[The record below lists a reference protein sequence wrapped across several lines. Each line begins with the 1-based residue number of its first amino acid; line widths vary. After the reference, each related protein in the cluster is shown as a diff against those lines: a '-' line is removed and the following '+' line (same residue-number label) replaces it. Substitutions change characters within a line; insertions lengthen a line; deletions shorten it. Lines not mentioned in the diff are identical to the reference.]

1 MKPSDTTLA
10 RTAAAASDT
19 SAASNS
25 TPHVGRHAAS
35 AVASPETGAPA
46 QRSGGQLLV
55 DALKVHGVDHVF
67 GVPGES
73 YLAALDAFHSAA
85 EKIRFVIC
93 RQEGG
98 AAYMAEAY
106 GKLTGRPG
114 ICFATRGPGATNA
127 SLGIH
132 TAYQD
137 STPVILFIGQV
148 GNDFVEREAF
158 QEIDFRRMYGQMAK
172 WVAQIDRADRV
183 PEYVH
188 RAFHTAVSGRP
199 GPVVLALPEDML
211 TETAA
216 VADTG
221 RYQRVAAHPGEA
233 DLQKLRAMLA
243 QAKRPFVLLGGSDW
257 TAQACADFR
266 AFAEANDLPVGTA
279 FRRQDLYDN
288 RLPNFAGDV
297 GIGINPKL
305 AERVKACDLLIA
317 IGARM
322 DEMTTAG
329 YSLIEAPRPKS
340 KFAHVHPGAEV
351 LGRVYEAELLIH
363 SGMPEFAQALR
374 KLAPVE
380 ARPWKDAT
388 RAARAEYEA
397 WLQPEPAPGEL
408 HPGEV
413 IAFLRKRL
421 PPETIVT
428 NGAGN
433 FAGWIHRYYTYP
445 GFRTELAPTSGSMG
459 YGVPSAVAAKL
470 VHPDRPVISFSGDG
484 DFLMCGQELATA
496 AQYDLQIVFIVMN
509 NGMYGTIRMHQ
520 ERDYPG
526 RVSGTELKNPDF
538 AALARAYGL
547 HGEIVGKTA
556 DFEPAFER
564 AMKAKTASLIELRL
578 DPEAIT
584 TRTTLSAIRAAALKK
599 KK

>member
-1 MKPSDTTLA
+1 MKISDNALT
-10 RTAAAASDT
+10 RT
-19 SAASNS
+19 
-25 TPHVGRHAAS
+25 
-35 AVASPETGAPA
+35 
-46 QRSGGQLLV
+46 GGQLLI
-55 DALKVHGVDHVF
+55 DALKVHGVDLVF

-73 YLAALDAFHSAA
+73 YLAALDAFHGAS
-85 EKIRFVIC
+85 EKIQFVIC

-98 AAYMAEAY
+98 AAYMADAY

-114 ICFATRGPGATNA
+114 VCFVTRGPGATNA

-137 STPVILFIGQV
+137 STPVVLFVGQV

-158 QEIDFRRMYGQMAK
+158 QEIDYRRMYGQMAK

-183 PEYVH
+183 PEYVS

-199 GPVVLALPEDML
+199 GPVVLALPEDMQ

-221 RYQRVAAHPGEA
+221 RYQRVAAHPGED
-233 DLQKLRAMLA
+233 DLQKLRGMLA
-243 QAKRPFVLLGGSDW
+243 KAKRPFVLLGGSDW
-257 TAQACADFR
+257 NAQACADIR

-288 RLPNFAGDV
+288 RLPNFVGDV

-305 AERVKACDLLIA
+305 AERVRTSDLLIA
-317 IGARM
+317 AGARM
-322 DEMTTAG
+322 DEMTTGG
-329 YSLIEAPRPKS
+329 YTLIDAPRPKQL
-340 KFAHVHPGAEV
+340 FVHVHPGAEV
-351 LGRVYEAELLIH
+351 LGRVYQADLLIH
-363 SGMPEFAQALR
+363 SGMPEFAQAAG

-380 ARPWKDAT
+380 ARPWKEAT
-388 RAARAEYEA
+388 KLARAEYAA
-397 WLQPEPAPGEL
+397 WIQPEPAPGAL

-413 IAFLRKRL
+413 MAFLRKRL

-433 FAGWIHRYYTYP
+433 FAGWVHRYYQFA
-445 GFRTELAPTSGSMG
+445 GFRTSLGPTSGSMG
-459 YGVPSAVAAKL
+459 YGVPSGVAAKL
-470 VHPDRPVISFSGDG
+470 VHPDRPVVSINGDG
-484 DFLMCGQELATA
+484 DFMMNGQELATA
-496 AQYDLQIVFIVMN
+496 AQYNLKIVFLVIN

-520 ERDYPG
+520 EREYPG

-547 HGEIVGKTA
+547 HGETVEKTA

-564 AMKAKTASLIELRL
+564 AWKAKTASVIELRI

-584 TRTTLSAIRAAALKK
+584 TRTTLSAIRAAALKSRK
-599 KK
+599 A

>member
-1 MKPSDTTLA
+1 MKISDNTLA
-10 RTAAAASDT
+10 RT
-19 SAASNS
+19 
-25 TPHVGRHAAS
+25 
-35 AVASPETGAPA
+35 
-46 QRSGGQLLV
+46 GGQLLI
-55 DALKVHGVDHVF
+55 DALKVHGVDLVF

-73 YLAALDAFHSAA
+73 YLAALDAFHGAS
-85 EKIRFVIC
+85 EKMRFVIC

-98 AAYMAEAY
+98 AAYMADAY

-114 ICFATRGPGATNA
+114 VCFVTRGPGATNA

-137 STPVILFIGQV
+137 STPVVLFVGQV

-158 QEIDFRRMYGQMAK
+158 QEIDYRRMYGPMAK

-183 PEYVH
+183 PEYVS
-188 RAFHTAVSGRP
+188 RAFHTATSGRP
-199 GPVVLALPEDML
+199 GPVVLALPEDMQ

-221 RYQRVAAHPGEA
+221 RYQRVAANPGEA
-233 DLQKLRAMLA
+233 DLQKLRGMLA
-243 QAKRPFVLLGGSDW
+243 RAKRPFVLLGGSDW
-257 TAQACADFR
+257 NAQACADIR

-288 RLPNFAGDV
+288 RLPNYVGDV

-305 AERVKACDLLIA
+305 AERVKTSDLLIA
-317 IGARM
+317 VGARM
-322 DEMTTAG
+322 DEMTTSG
-329 YSLIEAPRPKS
+329 YSLVEAPRPKQP
-340 KFAHVHPGAEV
+340 FVHVHPGAEI
-351 LGRVYEAELLIH
+351 LGRVYQADLLIH
-363 SGMPEFAQALR
+363 SGMPEFARAAR

-380 ARPWKDAT
+380 PRPWKEAT
-388 RAARAEYEA
+388 KTARAEYEG
-397 WLQPEPAPGEL
+397 WVQPEPAPGAL

-413 IAFLRKRL
+413 MAFLRRRL
-421 PPETIVT
+421 PPDTIVT

-433 FAGWIHRYYTYP
+433 FAGWVHRYYQFG
-445 GFRTELAPTSGSMG
+445 GFRTSLGPTSGSMG

-470 VHPDRPVISFSGDG
+470 VHPDRPVVSVNGDG
-484 DFLMCGQELATA
+484 DFMMNGQELATA
-496 AQYDLQIVFIVMN
+496 AQYGLKIVFLVVN

-520 ERDYPG
+520 EREYPG
-526 RVSGTELKNPDF
+526 RVSGTELRNPDF

-547 HGEIVGKTA
+547 HGDTVEKTA

-564 AMKAKTASLIELRL
+564 AWDAKTASVIEMRI

-584 TRTTLSAIRAAALKK
+584 TRTTLSAIRAAAIKNKK
-599 KK
+599 A